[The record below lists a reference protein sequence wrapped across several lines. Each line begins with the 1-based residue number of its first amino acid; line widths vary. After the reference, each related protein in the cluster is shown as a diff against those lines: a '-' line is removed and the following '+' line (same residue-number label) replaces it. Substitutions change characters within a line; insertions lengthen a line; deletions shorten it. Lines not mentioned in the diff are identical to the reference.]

1 MRFLS
6 DLGLPRPVRDLR
18 TARDDMHTPNA
29 TTIPA
34 LPALTSGLDARSAKI
49 LARTIFRD
57 MKQYGIPNQRILEVA
72 SELIRLVT
80 DEIADDTQQPKD

>member
-1 MRFLS
+1 
-6 DLGLPRPVRDLR
+6 
-18 TARDDMHTPNA
+18 MHTPQNA

-34 LPALTSGLDARSAKI
+34 LPALTASGTDARSAKI

-72 SELIRLVT
+72 SELIRQVT
-80 DEIADDTQQPKD
+80 DEIGDETQKDSQPD

>member
-1 MRFLS
+1 
-6 DLGLPRPVRDLR
+6 
-18 TARDDMHTPNA
+18 MHTPQNA

-34 LPALTSGLDARSAKI
+34 LPALNGSGTDARSGKI
-49 LARTIFRD
+49 LAKTIFRD

-80 DEIADDTQQPKD
+80 DEIATDDIPQQD